1 MNKILSGFIIILLAI
16 LAGYNF
22 KSDPHTESAVKNGF
36 LNDYRI
42 YSVPLPDSLT
52 LVDELVPINES
63 DIKERIDREL
73 LVNTY
78 WQSNTLL
85 MIKRANKYFPVIEP
99 ILKKH
104 GIPDDF
110 KYLAVAESGLQNV
123 TSPAG
128 AKGFWQIMKKTGKE
142 LGLEINKD
150 IDERYHLEKATEAA
164 CIYLKKAKEKL
175 GSWTLA
181 AASYNA
187 GMNKITSELEK
198 QKVNSYYDLYLGQET
213 SRYIPRIIIIK
224 EILENPDKFGFI
236 LSRSDLYKPIKFRTI
251 EIDSSISDLAEFA
264 KKIGTNYK
272 QLKLLNPWL
281 INRQLENKSGK
292 KYQIKITDY

>member
-1 MNKILSGFIIILLAI
+1 MNKIIPGLLILFFAGII
-16 LAGYNF
+16 GYNF

-36 LNDYRI
+36 LNNYRI

-52 LVDELVPINES
+52 LVDEFVPIKET
-63 DIKERIDREL
+63 DIKERIDREI

-85 MIKRANKYFPVIEP
+85 MIKRANKYFPIIEP
-99 ILKKH
+99 ILKKN

-128 AKGFWQIMKKTGKE
+128 AKGFWQIMKRTGRE
-142 LGLEINKD
+142 LGLEINSEV
-150 IDERYHLEKATEAA
+150 DERYNLEKATEAA
-164 CIYLKKAKEKL
+164 CQYLKKAKEEL

-187 GMNKITSELEK
+187 GMSKISSELSK
-198 QKVNSYYDLYLGQET
+198 QQVKSYYDLYLGQET

-236 LSRSDLYKPIKFRTI
+236 LSKPDLYSPMNYKTI
-251 EIDSSISDLAEFA
+251 EIDSSIMDLAIFA
-264 KKIGTNYK
+264 KERGTNYK
-272 QLKLLNPWL
+272 KLKLLNPWL
-281 INRQLENKSGK
+281 IGRKLENKNEK
-292 KYQIKITDY
+292 KYTIKIEK

>member
-1 MNKILSGFIIILLAI
+1 MNKIISGVLLLLLAG

-22 KSDPHTESAVKNGF
+22 KSDPHTETAVKNGF

-42 YSVPLPDSLT
+42 YAVPLPDSLT
-52 LVDELVPINES
+52 LVDEFVPVHQS
-63 DIKERIDREL
+63 DIRERIDREL

-85 MIKRANKYFPVIEP
+85 MIKRAHKYFPVIEP

-142 LGLEINKD
+142 LGLEINGD
-150 IDERYHLEKATEAA
+150 VDERYHLEKATEAA
-164 CIYLKKAKEKL
+164 CIYLKNAKEKF

-187 GMNKITSELEK
+187 GMNKISSELEK
-198 QKVNSYYDLYLGQET
+198 QQVNSYYDLYLGQET

-236 LSRSDLYKPIKFRTI
+236 LSKSDFYTLPGYKTVQVDTTI
-251 EIDSSISDLAEFA
+251 EDLALFA
-264 KKIGTNYK
+264 REKGTNYK
-272 QLKLLNPWL
+272 NLKLLNPWL
-281 INRQLENKSGK
+281 INRKLENKNGK
-292 KYQIKITDY
+292 KYQIKIPE